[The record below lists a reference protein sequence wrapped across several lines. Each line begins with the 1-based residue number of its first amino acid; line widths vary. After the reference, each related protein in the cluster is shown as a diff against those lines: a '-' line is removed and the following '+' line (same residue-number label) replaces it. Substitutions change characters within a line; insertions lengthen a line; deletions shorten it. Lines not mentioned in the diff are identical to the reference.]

1 MANQIR
7 DSNWTVN
14 VPLND
19 LLKMQNSLSEL
30 DTLRAENSQLRT
42 RLEGLHRTLYE
53 LMSVVADLRKGV
65 PDGRG
70 A

>member
-1 MANQIR
+1 MANNIR
-7 DSNWTVN
+7 DSTWTVN

-19 LLKMQNSLSEL
+19 LLKMQNSLAEL
-30 DTLRAENSQLRT
+30 DTLRDENAQLRS
-42 RLEGLHRTLYE
+42 RIEGLHRTLYD
-53 LMSVVADLRKGV
+53 LMSVVSDLRKGV